1 MGKHNTLS
9 GVIVL
14 IVILMIAATTLAVVN
29 YTTNVLGAAVA
40 FASTDQIDK
49 VQACG
54 VTLPAELFKL
64 KYDIPNMLLPA
75 IYAGL
80 PALMILIAI
89 LMFVAGHYYGNEKEG
104 HSSSETTVTTSSP
117 NRSSS
122 GKYKPGRRVEQTQ
135 TQRSSRSERT

>member
-9 GVIVL
+9 GVLVL
-14 IVILMIAATTLAVVN
+14 IVILMIAVTTFAVVN

-49 VQACG
+49 LQSCG
-54 VTLPAELFKL
+54 ITPPAELFKL

-80 PALMILIAI
+80 PALMIILSI
-89 LMFVAGHYYGNEKEG
+89 LMFIAGYYYSSEKQG

-122 GKYKPGRRVEQTQ
+122 GKYKPGRRVEHVQ
-135 TQRSSRSERT
+135 TQRSSRSEGT

>member
-1 MGKHNTLS
+1 MGRHNTVS
-9 GVIVL
+9 GILVL
-14 IVILMIAATTLAVVN
+14 AVILMIAVATFAAVN
-29 YTTNVLGAAVA
+29 YATGVMSAALA

-54 VTLPAELFKL
+54 VTLPPELFKL

-75 IYAGL
+75 IYAGF

-89 LMFVAGHYYGNEKEG
+89 LMFVAGYYHGNESEG
-104 HSSSETTVTTSSP
+104 HSSSETVTTTSSP

-135 TQRSSRSERT
+135 THRSSRSERT